1 MEKRTKCSY
10 INDITTIYYK
20 SSKFYSTKV
29 LRKFIVPSVL
39 FFFLFLFFFLQC
51 LTTYIQIC
59 ISHWYWNILTEVFK
73 IIGLLNIYLLQQ
85 ILHQKRCYPLSLD
98 QVITKLIC
106 QLFLCSSQHRKTIL
120 VISLSVS
127 FMIIRAKFC

>member
-1 MEKRTKCSY
+1 MEKRTKCSN
-10 INDITTIYYK
+10 INDITTICYK

-29 LRKFIVPSVL
+29 LRKFITPSG
-39 FFFLFLFFFLQC
+39 FFFFLQS

-98 QVITKLIC
+98 HVDYEIDMPIVSMLLAVSKNYS
-106 QLFLCSSQHRKTIL
+106 FLYPL
-120 VISLSVS
+120 VL
-127 FMIIRAKFC
+127 